1 MSENPTYPNI
11 RDGIPDWITIREAVR
26 LFNRLNGC
34 KIKKSDFYRF
44 ALQGKIRLSIYFQ
57 SPIILRKIKSKNHK
71 LKLRPIENAFAM
83 RLCVLAESS
92 FFSKNNLTFSTEGGY
107 IFPLH
112 RVIDTTLLGYEYV
125 LIQRLL
131 AHSLKI
137 PSPVTGAKSNNYGI
151 TVSLLGETFQLFE
164 NITWHERVEQQ
175 LKRLSKDISSD
186 DYKKIIPYDI
196 KEGLHKYYF
205 PIHELPNDACFV
217 LRKSE
222 LEKLFKKPIEKEI
235 LPQSPTRISTPIS
248 RLFWLACKN
257 NEAISP
263 LIRQP
268 YKLLSIFE
276 QWASEEGITD
286 RFSGDTLK
294 TALERGSPP
303 SISAQK

>member
-1 MSENPTYPNI
+1 MSDKPTCPNI
-11 RDGIPDWITIREAVR
+11 RDGIPDWITIKEAVR
-26 LFNRLNGC
+26 LFNGLNRC
-34 KIKKSDFYRF
+34 KIRKSDFYRF

-57 SPIILRKIKSKNHK
+57 SPVTLRKIKSQNHK
-71 LKLRPIENAFAM
+71 LKLTPIKNSLAM
-83 RLCVLAESS
+83 RLFTLSESS
-92 FFSKNNLTFSTEGGY
+92 FFSENNLTFSTEGRY
-107 IFPLH
+107 ITPVQ

-164 NITWHERVEQQ
+164 KMTWHERIERHV
-175 LKRLSKDISSD
+175 KRLPIDISSD
-186 DYKKIIPYDI
+186 NHEDIILNATKKDS
-196 KEGLHKYYF
+196 HKYYF
-205 PIHELPNDACFV
+205 PMHELPSDACFV

-222 LEKLFKKPIEKEI
+222 LEKLINKPIEKEI
-235 LPQSPTRISTPIS
+235 LQPSPTRISTPLS

-257 NEAISP
+257 NETISP
-263 LIRQP
+263 LIMQP

-303 SISAQK
+303 SLPTQK

>member
-1 MSENPTYPNI
+1 MSEKPTYPNI

-26 LFNRLNGC
+26 LFNGLNGC

-57 SPIILRKIKSKNHK
+57 SPVILRKIKSRNHK
-71 LKLRPIENAFAM
+71 LKLRPIKSSSTMKSFM
-83 RLCVLAESS
+83 LAESS
-92 FFSKNNLTFSTEGGY
+92 FVSENNLTFSTERRY
-107 IFPLH
+107 IHPVQ

-131 AHSLKI
+131 AQSLKI
-137 PSPVTGAKSNNYGI
+137 PPPVTGARSNNYGI
-151 TVSLLGETFQLFE
+151 TVSLLGEAFQVFE
-164 NITWHERVEQQ
+164 KMTWHERIERQV
-175 LKRLSKDISSD
+175 KRLPKDISSD
-186 DYKKIIPYDI
+186 DYEKIALNDLKKDFN
-196 KEGLHKYYF
+196 KCYF
-205 PIHELPNDACFV
+205 PMHELPSDACFV

-222 LEKLFKKPIEKEI
+222 LDKLINKPIEKEI
-235 LPQSPTRISTPIS
+235 LPPSPTRISTPLS

-257 NEAISP
+257 NETISP
-263 LIRQP
+263 LIMQP

-294 TALERGSPP
+294 AALERGSPP
-303 SISAQK
+303 SLPTQK

>member
-1 MSENPTYPNI
+1 MSEKPTYPNI

-26 LFNRLNGC
+26 LFNGLNGC

-57 SPIILRKIKSKNHK
+57 SPVILRKIKSRNHK
-71 LKLRPIENAFAM
+71 LKLRPIKSSSTMKSFM
-83 RLCVLAESS
+83 LAESS
-92 FFSKNNLTFSTEGGY
+92 FVSENNLTFSTEGRY
-107 IFPLH
+107 IHPVQ

-131 AHSLKI
+131 AQSLKI
-137 PSPVTGAKSNNYGI
+137 PPPVTGARSNNYGI
-151 TVSLLGETFQLFE
+151 TVSLLGEAFQVFE
-164 NITWHERVEQQ
+164 KMTWHERIERQV
-175 LKRLSKDISSD
+175 KRLPKDISSD
-186 DYKKIIPYDI
+186 DYEKIALNDLKKYFN
-196 KEGLHKYYF
+196 KCYF
-205 PIHELPNDACFV
+205 PMHELPSDACFV

-222 LEKLFKKPIEKEI
+222 LDKLINKPIEKEI
-235 LPQSPTRISTPIS
+235 LPPSPTRISTPLS

-257 NEAISP
+257 NETISP
-263 LIRQP
+263 LIMQP

-294 TALERGSPP
+294 AALERGSPP
-303 SISAQK
+303 SLPTQK